1 MHTHERELLR
11 LLVLIIN
18 RRLKMELE
26 HFKSMITSRETY
38 SPVSTLVQI
47 LDWQSGA
54 LGIAQRLI
62 VGVRVNVASARD
74 SMDVSRDL
82 S

>member
-1 MHTHERELLR
+1 
-11 LLVLIIN
+11 
-18 RRLKMELE
+18 MELD
-26 HFKSMITSRETY
+26 HLKTMITSRETY
-38 SPVSTLVQI
+38 GPVSTLIQI
-47 LDWQSGA
+47 LDGQSGA

-74 SMDVSRDL
+74 GMGVSRDL